1 MFLTQEDLL
10 DLLHHQHCNYFMSFL
25 IFLFLP
31 QCLNINAN
39 SHKHTLV
46 SDGLRH
52 VHPGQTFKDT
62 SHAEVVSLVDVFV
75 LNLREGEGKR
85 TGCHRNL
92 SFDHYCKT
100 QVIYDDLSLVSL
112 MPLILVIH

>member
-1 MFLTQEDLL
+1 
-10 DLLHHQHCNYFMSFL
+10 MSFL

-39 SHKHTLV
+39 SYKRALV

-62 SHAEVVSLVDVFV
+62 SHPEVVSLVDVFV
-75 LNLREGEGKR
+75 LKLREGEGKR
-85 TGCHRNL
+85 PPCRKDS
-92 SFDHYCKT
+92 SFDCCSRTH
-100 QVIYDDLSLVSL
+100 VVYDDLSLVSL
-112 MPLILVIH
+112 IPSAVHGSLVSGDRCVFLFPVIQLN